1 MEMGSCDVGDS
12 LVSLHNSRLDYV
24 KSITRVGCLLSG
36 MGCGVMRV
44 MHLRSGF
51 GGKKTWKDRNGNPFV

>member
-12 LVSLHNSRLDYV
+12 LVSLHNSRLDYA
-24 KSITRVGCLLSG
+24 KSITRVGCLLLG
-36 MGCGVMRV
+36 MGCGFKRV

-51 GGKKTWKDRNGNPFV
+51 GG